1 MIGQNHSASME
12 MVERLYSGLSTFQDL
27 RAKYR
32 SRANRTDAPPAT
44 VTTAP
49 PAAPTASPPG
59 VATSVATDVTSTPA
73 NGQVIAFVSVQGR
86 VLPIFADPSGF
97 PGATAHATASATA
110 PPAAD
115 VTAPPAT
122 DVSSPPAANTKPP
135 ASATSGP
142 VTPSAPPTPTS
153 AQPVQENPAPRT
165 PHVSAT
171 IALDPPKPPAVI
183 RTKDRTEAH
192 EQILADHRT
201 MLGEQMRAAEERSA
215 AVLRDVLADHR
226 QQFAELLTQHR
237 TELHG
242 ASVAR
247 AEDAQATADLRA
259 LVAEQTRVMQE
270 AHVQLSERTAEQS
283 RVLQEAHVQLSEQTA
298 NLNEAIGSLGESVY
312 RLTIAYFAPTSAPSS
327 GPTQSAAS
335 VDTDDKTDTAASPAS
350 DPGLKPLREAPQS
363 IHSILADLDLT
374 ASTPTPRQ
382 LKAQEDAS
390 NQRRMHEDL
399 EHYDDEFIA
408 DVVDPDDAALTNSEE
423 LKGSSRCLPPTT

>member
-1 MIGQNHSASME
+1 VLN
-12 MVERLYSGLSTFQDL
+12 LSRRIPP
-27 RAKYR
+27 RAR
-32 SRANRTDAPPAT
+32 RT
-44 VTTAP
+44 
-49 PAAPTASPPG
+49 
-59 VATSVATDVTSTPA
+59 
-73 NGQVIAFVSVQGR
+73 
-86 VLPIFADPSGF
+86 
-97 PGATAHATASATA
+97 
-110 PPAAD
+110 
-115 VTAPPAT
+115 
-122 DVSSPPAANTKPP
+122 
-135 ASATSGP
+135 
-142 VTPSAPPTPTS
+142 
-153 AQPVQENPAPRT
+153 
-165 PHVSAT
+165 SAT

-201 MLGEQMRAAEERSA
+201 MLGEQMRAAEERSAAVIRDVLAEHRRLLEDAAERNRQQFAEHRTMLAEQVRAAEERSA

-335 VDTDDKTDTAASPAS
+335 VDTDDKADTAASPAS
-350 DPGLKPLREAPQS
+350 APALKPTREAPQS
-363 IHSILADLDLT
+363 IHSILAGLDLT

-382 LKAQEDAS
+382 IKAQEDAT
-390 NQRRMHEDL
+390 NQRRVHEDL
-399 EHYDDEFIA
+399 EHYDDEFLA